1 MFIDANIFIM
11 AYLDSQERGR
21 QSRALLAKIAK
32 GEQNAVTSA
41 LVMNEVFFRIKE
53 LRGVGYVERI
63 HRNIESYDHLSIL
76 PIDAK
81 AISGS
86 IAYMREGLEVSD
98 AFHAA
103 TMKSAGVSIICSY
116 DKGFDKVKGTV
127 RQEPK

>member
-1 MFIDANIFIM
+1 MFIDANIFIV

-21 QSRALLAKIAK
+21 KSRALLAKIAS

-41 LVMNEVFFRIKE
+41 LVVNELFFRIKE

-63 HRNIESYDHLSIL
+63 HRNIESYVNLSIL

-81 AISGS
+81 VIRSSIS
-86 IAYMREGLEVSD
+86 YMRDGLGVSD

-103 TMKSAGVSIICSY
+103 TMKSAGISIICSY
-116 DKGFDKVKGTV
+116 DKDFGKVKGIT
-127 RQEPK
+127 RQEPE